1 MSDPDLFDRAL
12 ALQEAGRL
20 AEAEA
25 LCRTILKAE
34 PHHHQALLLA
44 GMLRTQGGDLQTALV
59 LIGRSLGLAPEVP
72 LGHFYRALVL
82 AALNRGEEAIAAY
95 RKTLELDPDFV
106 EAHYNLGRLLLQANR
121 PAEALEAFTQ
131 ALRLRPELT
140 EAACASAVVLSQLNR
155 RGEALAALDAVLA
168 KQHDFIPAL
177 AMRSDL
183 LSELGRHQEALAQAE
198 RALAL
203 APNQAAAEVSRCTAL
218 IALGRFAEAQ
228 AAIARALAFEPDSAR
243 ALAMRAVLHREA
255 GRLGPSL
262 ADCDRAVAL
271 APGDAVLH
279 CNRGDTLLSLGEYG
293 QALDALDRAV
303 SLNPL
308 LAKSFASRALVLR
321 HQQRFEAALADC
333 ERALGLDASLGRV
346 AGERFLLAGLL
357 CDWRRRDAWRD
368 DLEDR
373 VRAGQCVAPWVIA
386 TAIDNPALQLTA
398 ARRMSGPAV
407 AARPETP
414 PHQRLRIAY
423 LSPDFHE
430 HPTAHLMV
438 ELIERHD
445 RARVET
451 FGICLHGGPGSAIR
465 QRIGQA
471 FEHFVEAG
479 SRSDAEIADLM
490 RQNEI
495 DIAVDLAGHAGGA
508 RPGVFQARP
517 APLAVNFAGH
527 PGTLGAGW
535 ADYIL
540 ADAVVIPPG
549 NEPYFSEQVVRLPHC
564 YLPSDTRFALPPTP
578 SRAEA
583 GLPETGFVFCSFNN
597 SYKLT
602 PQVFGIWMRLLCG
615 TQGSVLWLLAED
627 AATRRHLLAEARA
640 RGVAPERLVFAE
652 RRARGEYLAR
662 LPLADCFLDSLPCNA
677 HTTASDALWMGVP
690 LVTCMGQSFAARV
703 AGSMLK
709 AVGLEELI
717 APDLAAYEA
726 LALALA
732 HSPQRLADLRARLAA
747 SRSSSP
753 LFDMARL
760 ARHVEAAYETM
771 WRRHLE
777 GLPPAAFDVAALPGA

>member
-12 ALQEAGRL
+12 ALQEAGRS

-25 LCRTILKAE
+25 LCRRLLEAE
-34 PHHHQALLLA
+34 PQHHGALLLA
-44 GMLRTQGGDLQTALV
+44 GMLRAQAGELQGALV
-59 LIGRSLGLAPEVP
+59 LIGRSLGLAPDVP
-72 LGHFYRALVL
+72 LGHFYRAMVL
-82 AALNRGEEAIAAY
+82 SGLGRGEEAIAAY
-95 RKTLELDPDFV
+95 RKTLELDPAFV

-121 PAEALEAFTQ
+121 QAAALEAFTR
-131 ALRLRPELT
+131 ALSLRPELT
-140 EAACASAVVLSQLNR
+140 EAACARAVVLSQLNR
-155 RGEALAALDAVLA
+155 RSEALAVLDAVLA
-168 KQHDFIPAL
+168 KQRDFIPAL

-183 LSELGRHQEALAQAE
+183 LSELGRHREALEEAG

-203 APNQAAAEVSRCTAL
+203 DPNQAAAEVSRCTAL
-218 IALGRFAEAQ
+218 IALGRLTEAQ
-228 AAIARALAFEPDSAR
+228 AAVERALKLEPDSAR
-243 ALAMRAVLHREA
+243 ALALRAVLHREA

-271 APGDAVLH
+271 APGDAVMH
-279 CNRGDTLLSLGEYG
+279 GNRGDTLLSLGEYAR
-293 QALDALDRAV
+293 ALDALNRAIAF
-303 SLNPL
+303 NPL

-321 HQQRFEAALADC
+321 HQQRFEEALADC
-333 ERALGLDASLGRV
+333 ERALQLDPSLGRV

-357 CDWRRRDAWRD
+357 CDWRQRDAWRD

-398 ARRMSGPAV
+398 ARRLSGPAL

-414 PHQRLRIAY
+414 AHRRLRLAY

-445 RARVET
+445 RARLEC
-451 FGICLHGGPGSAIR
+451 FGICLHDGPGSAIR

-471 FEHFVEAG
+471 FEHFVAAG
-479 SRSDAEIADLM
+479 SRSDAEIAEFM

-508 RPGVFQARP
+508 RPGIFQARP

-527 PGTLGAGW
+527 PGTLGAEW

-549 NEPYFSEQVVRLPHC
+549 SEPHFSEQVVRLPHC
-564 YLPSDTRFALPPTP
+564 YLPSDTRFALPPAP
-578 SRAEA
+578 NRAEA
-583 GLPETGFVFCSFNN
+583 GLPEGFVFCSFNN
-597 SYKLT
+597 NYKLT
-602 PQVFGIWMRLLCG
+602 PQLFDIWMRLLREIE
-615 TQGSVLWLLAED
+615 GSVLWLLAETP
-627 AATRRHLLAEARA
+627 AARRHLLAEART
-640 RGVAPERLVFAE
+640 RGVAPERLVFAA
-652 RRARGEYLAR
+652 RRAREAYLAR

-677 HTTASDALWMGVP
+677 HTTAGDALWMGLP

-703 AGSMLK
+703 AGSMLQ
-709 AVGLEELI
+709 AVGLPELI

-726 LALALA
+726 LALELA
-732 HSPQRLADLRARLAA
+732 RSPQRLAALRARLAA
-747 SRSSSP
+747 KRTSCP
-753 LFDMARL
+753 LFDTARL
-760 ARHVEAAYETM
+760 ARHIETAYETM

-777 GLPPAAFDVAALPGA
+777 GLPPAAFDVAA